1 MCPRKRKEEY
11 MANRQDARHEEF
23 WRGDPHRTHEWNER
37 MERER
42 REPNENTPERY
53 RQSYGGRQSSWSG
66 SERQRDYGHT
76 QEQEWEPHDG
86 YRQQRFSDR
95 ERADYG
101 REFSERPYS
110 MSGSNAGRSGY
121 IGRRD
126 PYREE
131 GDRGHGATMIGAEWG
146 EVGTERHRLGSL
158 TESAAASARRASA
171 GPLSERRSD
180 MDYPERVNYAGRGP
194 KGYKRADERIR
205 EDVCELLTRSE
216 YLDASNIEVTVR
228 DGTVMLS
235 GSVQDRR
242 SKRMA
247 EDLSQD
253 ISGVTD
259 VQNQIRVESSG
270 STTTGGVQVAP
281 GSQTNTL
288 GLNPEST
295 RR

>member
-1 MCPRKRKEEY
+1 

-23 WRGDPHRTHEWNER
+23 WRGDPHRAHEWNER

-42 REPNENTPERY
+42 REPMGNTPERY
-53 RQSYGGRQSSWSG
+53 RESYGRQSGWPD
-66 SERQRDYGHT
+66 SERQRDYGRS
-76 QEQEWEPHDG
+76 QEHEWEPQGG
-86 YRQQRFSDR
+86 YRQRRFDDR
-95 ERADYG
+95 ERAGYG
-101 REFSERPYS
+101 REFAERPYS
-110 MSGSNAGRSGY
+110 MSVSDAGRSGY

-158 TESAAASARRASA
+158 TESAAASARRVTA
-171 GPLSERRSD
+171 GLHSERRYD

-216 YLDASNIEVTVR
+216 HLDASNIEVAVR
-228 DGTVMLS
+228 DGTVTLS
-235 GSVQDRR
+235 GAVQDRR

-253 ISGVTD
+253 VSGVKD
-259 VQNQIRVESSG
+259 VQNQIRVDSGG
-270 STTTGGVQVAP
+270 STTTGGVQVAQ

-295 RR
+295 KH

>member
-1 MCPRKRKEEY
+1 

-42 REPNENTPERY
+42 REAMGNTPERY
-53 RQSYGGRQSSWSG
+53 RESYGGRQGGWSG
-66 SERQRDYGHT
+66 SERQRDYGHS
-76 QEQEWEPHDG
+76 QEHEWEPQGG
-86 YRQQRFSDR
+86 YRQRRFDDR

-101 REFSERPYS
+101 REFAERPYS
-110 MSGSNAGRSGY
+110 MSVSEPGRSGY

-131 GDRGHGATMIGAEWG
+131 GDRGHGATMVGAEWG

-158 TESAAASARRASA
+158 TESAAASARRVSA
-171 GPLSERRSD
+171 GPHSERRYD
-180 MDYPERVNYAGRGP
+180 IDYPERVSYAGRGP

-216 YLDASNIEVTVR
+216 YLDASNIEVAVR
-228 DGTVMLS
+228 DGTVTLS
-235 GSVQDRR
+235 GAVQDRR

-247 EDLSQD
+247 EDISQD
-253 ISGVTD
+253 ASGVKD
-259 VQNQIRVESSG
+259 VQNQIRVDNGG
-270 STTTGGVQVAP
+270 STTTGGVQVAQ

-295 RR
+295 RH